1 MIIILTY
8 KGTRVGRSM
17 NDIKEEK
24 LMDFIKT
31 EMELGRTVHIVPEEK
46 DLFPLT
52 IHSIERRREA

>member
-8 KGTRVGRSM
+8 KGTRVGRPM

-46 DLFPLT
+46 DLFPLN
-52 IHSIERRREA
+52 REEA

>member
-31 EMELGRTVHIVPEEK
+31 EMELGRTVHIVPEPIVVR
-46 DLFPLT
+46 LSNY
-52 IHSIERRREA
+52 IIESTACIC

>member
-1 MIIILTY
+1 MIVILTY
-8 KGTRVGRSM
+8 KGTHVGKPM

-46 DLFPLT
+46 DLFPMDGK
-52 IHSIERRREA
+52 EV